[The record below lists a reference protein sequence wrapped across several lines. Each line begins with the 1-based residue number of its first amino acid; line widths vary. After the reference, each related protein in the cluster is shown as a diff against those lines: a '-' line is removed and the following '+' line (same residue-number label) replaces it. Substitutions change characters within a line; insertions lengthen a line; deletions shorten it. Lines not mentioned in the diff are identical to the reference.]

1 MEEPKAHENHS
12 CCHLEPVGMSTPQ
25 THYIKPMPNYE
36 TEYEHAYIAPPASA
50 YDHTA
55 HRHQQY
61 HSYHQG
67 NKQSLLFFLLLLHQY
82 SNLTLLYLL
91 ETKPTADHWQMLHKI
106 VDELLKRNYEPHVLS
121 ALEEQV
127 LHRRMDSALEHAY
140 EHFKNKLAVIPDK
153 NALPTSKTT
162 HKTVWATD
170 AEKVK
175 HSACSQKQEHPS
187 HIPVP
192 VKGLHKEETSLEA
205 DATRTHELALENAS
219 DEELIKLCEHFISCL
234 DVIKSA

>member
-1 MEEPKAHENHS
+1 MK
-12 CCHLEPVGMSTPQ
+12 LSTN
-25 THYIKPMPNYE
+25 M
-36 TEYEHAYIAPPASA
+36 
-50 YDHTA
+50 HT
-55 HRHQQY
+55 
-61 HSYHQG
+61 
-67 NKQSLLFFLLLLHQY
+67 LPLLHQHTTILHIAINSTTLIIKVT
-82 SNLTLLYLL
+82 SNRCFFSSSSSILELNITLHLL

-127 LHRRMDSALEHAY
+127 LHRRMDGALEHAY
-140 EHFKNKLAVIPDK
+140 EHFKKKLAVIPDK

-192 VKGLHKEETSLEA
+192 VKGLHKEDTSLEA